1 MQYHLYFAPVI
12 SRIGE
17 LFQGTVYTL
26 WLSVAVGFLGLVV
39 GVLGAL
45 AQRSG
50 GRVLRGFVV
59 AYVEAIRN
67 TPLLAQ
73 LFFFYFGLAGV
84 GLKLDAVTAAIIAY
98 VVNLGAYAT
107 EIVRA
112 GVEAVPKGQTE
123 AAKALGLNG
132 WQVFRLVIL
141 KPAIKTMF
149 PALASQF
156 TLLMLATSLVS
167 QIGVHDLFYMA
178 TLIDSI
184 TYRSFEV
191 YVVVCGFYLALA
203 ICFRMLF
210 GLLYRFL
217 FRDGIPAEPTRRSA
231 A

>member
-1 MQYHLYFAPVI
+1 
-12 SRIGE
+12 
-17 LFQGTVYTL
+17 
-26 WLSVAVGFLGLVV
+26 
-39 GVLGAL
+39 
-45 AQRSG
+45 
-50 GRVLRGFVV
+50 
-59 AYVEAIRN
+59 
-67 TPLLAQ
+67 
-73 LFFFYFGLAGV
+73 V
-84 GLKLDAVTAAIIAY
+84 GLKLDAITAAIIAY

-112 GVEAVPKGQTE
+112 GVEAVPRGQTE
-123 AAKALGLNG
+123 AARALGLNG
-132 WQVFRLVIL
+132 WQVFRLVVL

-203 ICFRMLF
+203 ICFRVLF
-210 GLLYRFL
+210 GLLYRLL
-217 FRDGIPAEPTRRSA
+217 FRDGIPAEPARRSA